1 LQGKGAGSYSLLV
14 KGAPEMLLE
23 RCTQAMM
30 SDGSIVKLDD
40 AMRKAV
46 IAKVENDYNSN
57 QQALR
62 CLAMAYKEGVDPTDK
77 RLADTS
83 KFKDVESDLIFVGV
97 AGEMQF
103 LLILNSWYFMS
114 IHKIEIPKGPRNLL
128 FI

>member
-1 LQGKGAGSYSLLV
+1 
-14 KGAPEMLLE
+14 MLLE

-46 IAKVENDYNSN
+46 MAKVENDYNSN

-103 LLILNSWYFMS
+103 LLILNS
-114 IHKIEIPKGPRNLL
+114 
-128 FI
+128 